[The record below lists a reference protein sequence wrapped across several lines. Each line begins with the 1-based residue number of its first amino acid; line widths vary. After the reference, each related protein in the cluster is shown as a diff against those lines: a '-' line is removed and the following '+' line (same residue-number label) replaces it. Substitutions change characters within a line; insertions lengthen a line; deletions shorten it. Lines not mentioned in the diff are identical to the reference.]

1 MSTLK
6 HYVTN
11 VAAQGSARVLSMA
24 ANLFTFI
31 IIARTLGADVL
42 GQFAFLM
49 AFVGI
54 ASSAADLGTTS
65 VLARGLAHPQEG
77 GVNAYFGNFLLLR
90 AGLAAVVTLFAIIF
104 AFIADGELLPELLL
118 CSIAVPFVASRF
130 FEPVYQVLERPW
142 YSVYASFLY
151 SLTQLIMVVVILVW
165 LEKPL
170 MIYLYGFLFSN
181 MVYALVA
188 MFLALRIIRPSFSP
202 DLRQLR
208 IIFTLAAPVG
218 VASFFTI
225 INRRA
230 DVLMLNEL
238 RTSYEVG
245 IYSAAYKLLDLGALL
260 AVTITMPLI
269 PVLSRK
275 IAESKTAAKPHC
287 LKIMEL
293 VAVATFPL
301 AIAAPYVAD
310 PVILLLFGNEYIES
324 ASIVPVF
331 AWIFVLII
339 YSLIGSAINLALGEV
354 AHGYW
359 NAALAASINITLNML
374 FIPQYGIM
382 GAVWATLIS
391 HSAMLAV
398 SQFYVARHMGILF
411 FSRRWLKILFANL
424 ILFAGMQLFG
434 ESYGLWVVPVA
445 LVVYL
450 AVLNLMGAISL
461 APGSNK
467 QQNA

>member
-6 HYVTN
+6 HYLTN
-11 VAAQGSARVLSMA
+11 VAAQGSARALSVA
-24 ANLFTFI
+24 ANLFTFV

-65 VLARGLAHPQEG
+65 VLARGLAHPQGDG
-77 GVNAYFGNFLLLR
+77 GNAYFGNFLLLR
-90 AGLAAVVTLFAIIF
+90 AGLAAAVTLLAIIY
-104 AFIADGELLPELLL
+104 ALIADGELRPELLL
-118 CSIAVPFVASRF
+118 CAIAVPFVASRF

-151 SLTQLIMVVVILVW
+151 SLTQMIMVVVILLW

-170 MIYLYGFLFSN
+170 MIYLYGYLVSN
-181 MVYALVA
+181 IVYAMVA
-188 MFLALRIIRPSFSP
+188 MFLALRIIQPAFAP

-208 IIFTLAAPVG
+208 IILTLAAPVG
-218 VASFFTI
+218 VATFFTI

-245 IYSAAYKLLDLGALL
+245 IYSAAYKLLDFGALL

-269 PVLSRK
+269 PVLARK
-275 IAESKTAAKPHC
+275 IAKSKTATKPQC

-301 AIAAPYVAD
+301 AIAAPYLAE

-324 ASIVPVF
+324 ASILPVF

-339 YSLIGSAINLALGEV
+339 YSLLGSAINLALGEV

-359 NAALAASINITLNML
+359 NAALAASINIALNL
-374 FIPQYGIM
+374 FWIPRYGIM
-382 GAVWATLIS
+382 GAVGATLIS
-391 HSAMLAV
+391 HFALLAV
-398 SQFYVARHMGILF
+398 SQFYVARHMGNLF
-411 FSRRWLKILFANL
+411 FSRRWLKILFVNL
-424 ILFAGMQLFG
+424 ILFLGLQLFG
-434 ESYGLWVVPVA
+434 EPYGLLAVSIAV
-445 LVVYL
+445 VVYL
-450 AVLNLMGAISL
+450 AVLNLMGVISL
-461 APGSNK
+461 ATGSHK
-467 QQNA
+467 RTE

>member
-11 VAAQGSARVLSMA
+11 VAAQGSARALSLA
-24 ANLFTFI
+24 ANLVTFV
-31 IIARTLGADVL
+31 IIARALGADVL

-65 VLARGLAHPQEG
+65 ILARGLAHPQEDG
-77 GVNAYFGNFLLLR
+77 GNAYFGNFLLLR
-90 AGLAAVVTLFAIIF
+90 AGLAAAVTLLAIIF
-104 AFIADGELLPELLL
+104 AFLADGELLPELLL
-118 CSIAVPFVASRF
+118 CAIAVPFVASRF
-130 FEPVYQVLERPW
+130 FEPVYQVFERPW

-151 SLTQLIMVVVILVW
+151 SLSQLIMVVVILLW

-170 MIYLYGFLFSN
+170 MIYLYGFLVSN
-181 MVYALVA
+181 MIYAVVA
-188 MFLALRIIRPSFSP
+188 MFLALRIIRPAFAP

-208 IIFTLAAPVG
+208 IILTLAAPVG

-245 IYSAAYKLLDLGALL
+245 IYSAAYKLLDFGALL
-260 AVTITMPLI
+260 AVTITTPLI

-287 LKIMEL
+287 MRIMEL

-324 ASIVPVF
+324 ASILPVF

-359 NAALAASINITLNML
+359 NAALAASINIALNML
-374 FIPQYGIM
+374 WIPQYGIM
-382 GAVWATLIS
+382 GAVGATLIS
-391 HSAMLAV
+391 HFALLAV
-398 SQFYVARHMGILF
+398 SQYYVARHMGILF
-411 FSRRWLKILFANL
+411 FSRRWMKILFVNL
-424 ILFAGMQLFG
+424 ILFAGLKLYG
-434 ESYGLWVVPVA
+434 EPNGLWAVSVA
-445 LVVYL
+445 AVIYL
-450 AVLNLMGAISL
+450 AVLSLMGVISL
-461 APGSNK
+461 VPGSRK
-467 QQNA
+467 EQ